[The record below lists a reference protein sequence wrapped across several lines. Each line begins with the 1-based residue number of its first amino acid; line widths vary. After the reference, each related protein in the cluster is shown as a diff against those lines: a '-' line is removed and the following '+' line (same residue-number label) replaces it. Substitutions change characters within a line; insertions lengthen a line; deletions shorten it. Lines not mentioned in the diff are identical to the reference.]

1 MKNQPE
7 PAQMKLPQNDLRSLD
22 PDTALSVQNL
32 THKVGLHSILK
43 NVQFELKRGEVLAL
57 LGPNGAGK
65 STLLK
70 CLAGLLPYSGEKQ
83 VFGSK
88 IEKNYGI
95 RAKIGYL
102 GHETFLYMKLSA
114 RENLKFY
121 STLYNIHPDI
131 DSVLREYILSDF
143 SEQLAETFSR
153 GMKQRLALARALLP
167 NPHLLLLDEP
177 FTGLDQQSSEL
188 LLSKIMDLKGEVAF
202 VLATHELER
211 AYEMADKFLILKNG
225 RQAFFGGK
233 EEINMDIHNF
243 YQSVTT

>member
-1 MKNQPE
+1 MNVSQSDLKNSDPE
-7 PAQMKLPQNDLRSLD
+7 
-22 PDTALSVQNL
+22 TALEVRDLS
-32 THKVGLHSILK
+32 HKVGLHFILK
-43 NVQFELKRGEVLAL
+43 NIHFELMQGEVLAL

-70 CLAGLLPYSGEKQ
+70 CLAGLLPYSGQKQ
-83 VFGSK
+83 IFGSRL
-88 IEKNYGI
+88 EKNYAL
-95 RAKIGYL
+95 RQKIGYL

-121 STLYNIHPDI
+121 STLYNIDPDL
-131 DSVLREYILSDF
+131 DAVLREYVLSDF

-167 NPHLLLLDEP
+167 NPRLLLLDEP

-188 LLSKIMDLKGEVAF
+188 LRAKILDLRDEVAF

-211 AYEMADKFLILKNG
+211 AYEIADKFLILKNG
-225 RQAFFGGK
+225 RQVFFGAK
-233 EEINMDIHNF
+233 EALTTDIHSL
-243 YQSVTT
+243 YQNVTA